1 MFFALLL
8 VLFPAVGSAD
18 SDTTVYVLPDLT
30 VTATR
35 LEASAFETTA
45 QVDVVDRTAIERTA
59 ARSLADALQSST
71 GVFMRRHGRSGLASI
86 SLRGT
91 GASQTSILIDGR
103 PVTDPQ
109 LGQLD
114 LSLFPSALIDRVEV
128 MSGAASPLYGGDGI
142 GGAVNLR
149 TLSPAEGFRTRVSGG
164 MGSFGSR
171 EATAVVENRRGSSA
185 FLVLGSLDRAQNDY
199 TYFSRAL
206 ARDVEL
212 RNADRRQASLYGTGE
227 ASLGDADIRASAM
240 FLDGERGLPA
250 SASGATS
257 DERQWDR
264 TTRVWADVEAG
275 NFSIGASLHRGLI
288 RYANPQLGLDESG
301 RTRVL
306 SLDGRYQFNPTPA
319 WTLVAGAEAGEA
331 RAEHPSIAEGARERR
346 AAAFGILSGDVGGV
360 MINAA
365 LRADGYFEQRPE
377 TSALTALS
385 PRLGVSIPVVDRVRL
400 RSSVGRG
407 FRTPTFNDRFWRPGG
422 NPDLEPEAG
431 WTLDGGAVY
440 QSGALR
446 ADLTLFHVSTN
457 NQIVWL
463 PMTAGLWAPVNI
475 ASTRSRG
482 IEAGLTA
489 AGEFAGMDAEGRF
502 NYTFIDS
509 RDVSD
514 PAAPAFNQPLRY
526 VPRETLR
533 AGGSLRRG
541 IAELGLTADYTGRR
555 YITTDGSSWLDP
567 FLTLSLRLGL
577 HHMIAGSR
585 VQTALIVE
593 NLFDT
598 DYQVIANEPMPPRHF
613 RFSITI
619 DTSTR

>member
-8 VLFPAVGSAD
+8 VLLPAVGSAE

-45 QVDVVDRTAIERTA
+45 RVDVVDRTAIERTA

-171 EATAVVENRRGSSA
+171 EATAVVENRGRRSA
-185 FLVLGSLDRAQNDY
+185 FMVLGSIDRAQNDY

-212 RNADRRQASLYGTGE
+212 RNADRSQASLYGTGE
-227 ASLGDADIRASAM
+227 VSLGDADIRASAM

-250 SASGATS
+250 SAAGVTS

-275 NFSIGASLHRGLI
+275 NFTIGASLHRGLI

-306 SLDGRYQFNPTPA
+306 SLDGRYQFNPSPA

-331 RAEHPSIAEGARERR
+331 RAEHPGIAGLGGGRDLRR
-346 AAAFGILSGDVGGV
+346 APVGSDDEGVGGC
-360 MINAA
+360 
-365 LRADGYFEQRPE
+365 
-377 TSALTALS
+377 
-385 PRLGVSIPVVDRVRL
+385 
-400 RSSVGRG
+400 
-407 FRTPTFNDRFWRPGG
+407 
-422 NPDLEPEAG
+422 
-431 WTLDGGAVY
+431 
-440 QSGALR
+440 
-446 ADLTLFHVSTN
+446 
-457 NQIVWL
+457 
-463 PMTAGLWAPVNI
+463 
-475 ASTRSRG
+475 
-482 IEAGLTA
+482 
-489 AGEFAGMDAEGRF
+489 
-502 NYTFIDS
+502 
-509 RDVSD
+509 
-514 PAAPAFNQPLRY
+514 
-526 VPRETLR
+526 
-533 AGGSLRRG
+533 
-541 IAELGLTADYTGRR
+541 
-555 YITTDGSSWLDP
+555 
-567 FLTLSLRLGL
+567 
-577 HHMIAGSR
+577 
-585 VQTALIVE
+585 
-593 NLFDT
+593 
-598 DYQVIANEPMPPRHF
+598 
-613 RFSITI
+613 
-619 DTSTR
+619 